1 MQVDIGVLLP
11 VSISLLLWPNIVL
24 PPRLKGVEVV
34 GSAGSGVDPGDCA
47 QSDFLNA
54 TRIVI
59 DAR

>member
-1 MQVDIGVLLP
+1 MGVLLP
-11 VSISLLLWPNIVL
+11 VSISLLLWPDIVL
-24 PPRLKGVEVV
+24 PPGLEGVEVV
-34 GSAGSGVDPGDCA
+34 RAASPGVDPGDCA